1 MSNNDIGYYEDPE
14 NGDGI
19 IRARTTKQ
27 IRSWEIPRTM
37 KALEELNK
45 ELGRIEFPGIY
56 ILFEGEKDK
65 VYIGEAKNIYNRLKT
80 HMSNPEDKIK
90 NWNKALVINDGRP
103 ATQSDFNYTVVR
115 KALELYL
122 IKLFKANK
130 YAVVAQGEPQKPN
143 AIQKFLVNSLK
154 EELFFF
160 LLKKNVILK
169 VLEEK
174 GQEEV
179 FGDELKKIVE
189 KSGRKIWK
197 WGRYEAIIDNKKAF
211 IRPGSKKPNKKPKGW
226 QITFR
231 GRKPGSF
238 IDSLQK
244 GDGYLLVSRNGVL
257 LIPLIEIQKVIS
269 DKVAYEQDTIDI
281 WIVFAE
287 EKVTL
292 SYKKNTID
300 VTTFRLIS

>member
-1 MSNNDIGYYEDPE
+1 MSNSNIGYQEDPE
-14 NGDGI
+14 NSEGI

-37 KALEELNK
+37 KALEVLNI
-45 ELGRIEFPGIY
+45 ELGRIEFTGIY
-56 ILFEGEKDK
+56 ILFEGKNK
-65 VYIGEAKNIYNRLKT
+65 VYIGEAKSIYIRLKT

-90 NWNKALVINDGRP
+90 NWSKALIINDGRP
-103 ATQSDFNYTVVR
+103 AMQSDFNDTVVR

-130 YAVVAQGEPQKPN
+130 YTVVAQGEPQKLN
-143 AIQKFLVNSLK
+143 AIQKFLVSTLR
-154 EELFFF
+154 EELNFF
-160 LLKKNVILK
+160 LLKKNVITK

-179 FGDELKKIVE
+179 FGDELKKILE
-189 KSGRKIWK
+189 KSGRKIGEG
-197 WGRYEAIIDNKKAF
+197 GRYEAIIDGKKAF
-211 IRPGSKKPNKKPKGW
+211 IRPGSKKPKGW

-244 GDGYLLVSRNGVL
+244 GEGYLLVSRNGVL
-257 LIPLIEIQKVIS
+257 LIPLTEVQKVIL
-269 DKVAYEQDTIDI
+269 DKTAYEQDTIDI

-292 SYKKNTID
+292 SYKRNTID
-300 VTTFRLIS
+300 VTKFRLIN

>member
-1 MSNNDIGYYEDPE
+1 MSNSDIGYQEDPE
-14 NGDGI
+14 NGEGI

-37 KALEELNK
+37 KALEVLNI

-56 ILFEGEKDK
+56 ILFEGKNK
-65 VYIGEAKNIYNRLKT
+65 VYIGEAKSIYIRLKT

-90 NWNKALVINDGRP
+90 NWSKALIINDGRP
-103 ATQSDFNYTVVR
+103 AMQSDFNDTVVR

-130 YAVVAQGEPQKPN
+130 YAVVAQGEPQKLN
-143 AIQKFLVNSLK
+143 AIQKFLVRTLR
-154 EELFFF
+154 EELNFF
-160 LLKKNVILK
+160 LLKKNVITK

-179 FGDELKKIVE
+179 FGDELKKILE
-189 KSGRKIWK
+189 KSGRKIGE
-197 WGRYEAIIDNKKAF
+197 WGRYEAIIDGKKAF
-211 IRPGSKKPNKKPKGW
+211 IRPGSKKPKGW

-244 GDGYLLVSRNGVL
+244 GEGYLLVSRNGVL
-257 LIPLIEIQKVIS
+257 LIPLTEVQKVIL
-269 DKVAYEQDTIDI
+269 DKTAYEQDTIDI

-292 SYKKNTID
+292 SYKRNTID
-300 VTTFRLIS
+300 VTKFRLIN

>member
-1 MSNNDIGYYEDPE
+1 MSNSDIGYQEDPE
-14 NGDGI
+14 NSEGI

-37 KALEELNK
+37 KALEVLNI

-56 ILFEGEKDK
+56 ILFEGKNR
-65 VYIGEAKNIYNRLKT
+65 VYIGEAKSIYIRLKT

-90 NWNKALVINDGRP
+90 NWSKALIINDGRP
-103 ATQSDFNYTVVR
+103 AMQSDFNDTVVR

-130 YAVVAQGEPQKPN
+130 YAVVAQGELQKLN
-143 AIQKFLVNSLK
+143 AIQKFLVRTLR
-154 EELFFF
+154 EELNFF
-160 LLKKNVILK
+160 LLKKNVITK

-179 FGDELKKIVE
+179 FGDELKKILE
-189 KSGRKIWK
+189 NCGRKIGE
-197 WGRYEAIIDNKKAF
+197 WGRYEAIIDGKKAF
-211 IRPGSKKPNKKPKGW
+211 IRPGSKNPKGW

-244 GDGYLLVSRNGVL
+244 GEGYLLVSRNGVL
-257 LIPLIEIQKVIS
+257 LIPLTEVQKVIL
-269 DKVAYEQDTIDI
+269 DKTAYEQDTIDI

-292 SYKKNTID
+292 SYKRNTID
-300 VTTFRLIS
+300 VTKFRLIN

>member
-1 MSNNDIGYYEDPE
+1 MSNSDIGYQEDPE

-37 KALEELNK
+37 KALEVLNI

-56 ILFEGEKDK
+56 ILFEGKNR
-65 VYIGEAKNIYNRLKT
+65 VYIGEAKSIYIRLKT

-90 NWNKALVINDGRP
+90 NWSKALIINDGRP
-103 ATQSDFNYTVVR
+103 AMQSDFNDTVVR

-130 YAVVAQGEPQKPN
+130 YAVVAQGELQKLN
-143 AIQKFLVNSLK
+143 AIQKILVRTLR
-154 EELFFF
+154 EELNFF
-160 LLKKNVILK
+160 LLKKNVITK
-169 VLEEK
+169 VLEEE

-179 FGDELKKIVE
+179 FGDELKKILE
-189 KSGRKIWK
+189 NCGRKIGE
-197 WGRYEAIIDNKKAF
+197 WGRYEAIIDGKKAF
-211 IRPGSKKPNKKPKGW
+211 IRPGSKNPKGW

-244 GDGYLLVSRNGVL
+244 GEGYLLVSRNGVL
-257 LIPLIEIQKVIS
+257 LIPLTEVQKVIL
-269 DKVAYEQDTIDI
+269 DKTAYEQDTIDI

-292 SYKKNTID
+292 SYKRNTID
-300 VTTFRLIS
+300 VTKFRLIN

>member
-1 MSNNDIGYYEDPE
+1 MSNSDIGYQEDPE
-14 NGDGI
+14 NSEGI

-37 KALEELNK
+37 KALEVLNI

-56 ILFEGEKDK
+56 ILFEGKNR
-65 VYIGEAKNIYNRLKT
+65 VYIGEAKSIYIRLKT

-90 NWNKALVINDGRP
+90 NWSKALIINDGRP
-103 ATQSDFNYTVVR
+103 AMQSDFNDTVVR

-130 YAVVAQGEPQKPN
+130 YAVVAQGELQKLN
-143 AIQKFLVNSLK
+143 AIQKFLVRTLR
-154 EELFFF
+154 EELNFF
-160 LLKKNVILK
+160 LLKKNVITK

-179 FGDELKKIVE
+179 FGDELKKILE
-189 KSGRKIWK
+189 KCGRKIGE
-197 WGRYEAIIDNKKAF
+197 WGRYEAIIDGKKAF
-211 IRPGSKKPNKKPKGW
+211 IRPGSKNPKGW

-244 GDGYLLVSRNGVL
+244 GEGYLLVSRNGVL
-257 LIPLIEIQKVIS
+257 LIPLTEVQKVIL
-269 DKVAYEQDTIDI
+269 DKTAYEQDTIDI

-292 SYKKNTID
+292 SYKRNTID
-300 VTTFRLIS
+300 VTKFRLIN

>member
-1 MSNNDIGYYEDPE
+1 MSNSNIGYQEDPE
-14 NGDGI
+14 NSEGI

-37 KALEELNK
+37 KALEVLNI

-56 ILFEGEKDK
+56 ILFEGKNK
-65 VYIGEAKNIYNRLKT
+65 VYIGEAKSIYIRLKT

-90 NWNKALVINDGRP
+90 NWSKALIINDGRP
-103 ATQSDFNYTVVR
+103 AMQSDFNDTVVR

-130 YAVVAQGEPQKPN
+130 YTVVAQGEPQKLN
-143 AIQKFLVNSLK
+143 AIQKFLVSTLR
-154 EELFFF
+154 EELNFF
-160 LLKKNVILK
+160 LLKKNVITK

-179 FGDELKKIVE
+179 FGDELKKILE
-189 KSGRKIWK
+189 KSGRKIGEG
-197 WGRYEAIIDNKKAF
+197 GRYEAIIDDKKAF
-211 IRPGSKKPNKKPKGW
+211 IRPGSKKPKGW

-244 GDGYLLVSRNGVL
+244 GEGYLLVSRNGVL
-257 LIPLIEIQKVIS
+257 LIPLTEVQKVIL
-269 DKVAYEQDTIDI
+269 DKTAYEQDTIDI

-292 SYKKNTID
+292 SYKRNTID
-300 VTTFRLIS
+300 VTKFRLIN

>member
-1 MSNNDIGYYEDPE
+1 MSNNGIGYHEDPK
-14 NGDGI
+14 NSDGI
-19 IRARTTKQ
+19 TRARTTKQ
-27 IRSWEIPRTM
+27 IRSWEIARTT
-37 KALEELNK
+37 KALEVLNN
-45 ELGRIEFPGIY
+45 ELGKIEFPGIY
-56 ILFEGEKDK
+56 TLFEGKNK

-80 HMSNPEDKIK
+80 HMTNPEDKIK
-90 NWNKALVINDGRP
+90 NWSKALVINDGRP
-103 ATQSDFNYTVVR
+103 ATQSDFNDTVVR

-122 IKLFKANK
+122 IKSFKANK
-130 YAVVAQGEPQKPN
+130 YTVVAQGEPQKLN
-143 AIQKFLVNSLK
+143 ALQKFLVNSLK
-154 EELFFF
+154 EELNFF

-179 FGDELKKIVE
+179 FGDELKKILE
-189 KSGRKIWK
+189 KNGRKIEE
-197 WGRYEAIIDNKKAF
+197 WGRYEAIIDGKKVF
-211 IRPGSKKPNKKPKGW
+211 IRPGSKKPKGW

-257 LIPLIEIQKVIS
+257 LIPLTEVQKVIL
-269 DKVAYEQDTIDI
+269 DKTAYEQDTIDI

-287 EKVTL
+287 EKATL
-292 SYKKNTID
+292 SYKKNTIA
-300 VTTFRLIS
+300 VTNFRLID

>member
-1 MSNNDIGYYEDPE
+1 MSNSDIGYHEDPQ
-14 NGDGI
+14 NSDGI

-27 IRSWEIPRTM
+27 IRSWEMSRTI
-37 KALEELNK
+37 KALEVLNS

-56 ILFEGEKDK
+56 ILFEGRNK
-65 VYIGEAKNIYNRLKT
+65 VYIGEAKSIYIRLKT

-90 NWNKALVINDGRP
+90 NWSEALIINDGRP
-103 ATQSDFNYTVVR
+103 AMQSDFNDTVVR

-130 YAVVAQGEPQKPN
+130 YTVVAQGEPQKLN
-143 AIQKFLVNSLK
+143 AIQKFLVSTLR
-154 EELFFF
+154 EELNFF
-160 LLKKNVILK
+160 LLKKNVITK

-179 FGDELKKIVE
+179 FGDELKKILE
-189 KSGRKIWK
+189 KSGRKIGE
-197 WGRYEAIIDNKKAF
+197 WGRYEAIIDDKKAF
-211 IRPGSKKPNKKPKGW
+211 IRPGSKKPKGW

-244 GDGYLLVSRNGVL
+244 GEGYLLVSRNGVL
-257 LIPLIEIQKVIS
+257 LIPLTEVQKVIL
-269 DKVAYEQDTIDI
+269 DKTAYEQDTIDI

-292 SYKKNTID
+292 SYKRNTID
-300 VTTFRLIS
+300 VTKFRLIN

>member
-1 MSNNDIGYYEDPE
+1 MSNSDIGYQEDPE
-14 NGDGI
+14 NSEGI

-37 KALEELNK
+37 KALEVLNI

-56 ILFEGEKDK
+56 ILFEGKNR
-65 VYIGEAKNIYNRLKT
+65 VYIGEAKSIYIRLKT

-90 NWNKALVINDGRP
+90 NWSKALIINDGRP
-103 ATQSDFNYTVVR
+103 VMQSDFNDTVVR

-130 YAVVAQGEPQKPN
+130 YAVVAQGELQKLN
-143 AIQKFLVNSLK
+143 AIQKFLVRTLR
-154 EELFFF
+154 EELNFF
-160 LLKKNVILK
+160 LLKKNVITK

-179 FGDELKKIVE
+179 FGDELKKILE
-189 KSGRKIWK
+189 KCGRKIGE
-197 WGRYEAIIDNKKAF
+197 WGRYEAIIDGKKAF
-211 IRPGSKKPNKKPKGW
+211 IRPGSKKPKGW

-244 GDGYLLVSRNGVL
+244 GEDYLLVSRNGVL
-257 LIPLIEIQKVIS
+257 LIPLTEVQKVIL
-269 DKVAYEQDTIDI
+269 DKTAYEQDTIDI

-292 SYKKNTID
+292 SYKRNTID
-300 VTTFRLIS
+300 ATKFRLIN

>member
-1 MSNNDIGYYEDPE
+1 MSNSDIGYHEDPR
-14 NGDGI
+14 NSDGI

-27 IRSWEIPRTM
+27 IRSWEILRTM
-37 KALEELNK
+37 KALEVLNN
-45 ELGRIEFPGIY
+45 ELGKIEFPGIY
-56 ILFEGEKDK
+56 ILFEGKNK
-65 VYIGEAKNIYNRLKT
+65 VYVGEAKNIYNRLKT
-80 HMSNPEDKIK
+80 HMANPEDKIK
-90 NWNKALVINDGRP
+90 KWAKALVINDGRP
-103 ATQSDFNYTVVR
+103 ATQSDFNDAVVR

-130 YAVVAQGEPQKPN
+130 YAVVAQGESQKLN

-154 EELFFF
+154 EELNFF
-160 LLKKNVILK
+160 LLKKNVIIK

-179 FGDELKKIVE
+179 FGDELKKILE
-189 KSGRKIWK
+189 KRGRKIEE
-197 WGRYEAIIDNKKAF
+197 WGRYEAIIEGKKVF
-211 IRPGSKKPNKKPKGW
+211 IRPGSKKPKGW

-244 GDGYLLVSRNGVL
+244 GDGSLLVSRNGVL
-257 LIPLIEIQKVIS
+257 LIPLTEVQKVIL
-269 DKVAYEQDTIDI
+269 DKTAYEQDTIDI
-281 WIVFAE
+281 WIVFTE

-292 SYKKNTID
+292 SYKKNTLD
-300 VTTFRLIS
+300 VTKFRLID

>member
-1 MSNNDIGYYEDPE
+1 MSNSDIGYQEDPKNSE
-14 NGDGI
+14 GI

-27 IRSWEIPRTM
+27 IRSWEMPRTM
-37 KALEELNK
+37 KALEVLNN

-56 ILFEGEKDK
+56 ILFEGKNR

-80 HMSNPEDKIK
+80 HMTNPEDKIK

-103 ATQSDFNYTVVR
+103 ATQSDFNDTVVR

-130 YAVVAQGEPQKPN
+130 YAVVAQGEPQKLN

-154 EELFFF
+154 EELNFF
-160 LLKKNVILK
+160 LLKKNVIVK

-179 FGDELKKIVE
+179 FGDELKKILE
-189 KSGRKIWK
+189 KSGRKIGK
-197 WGRYEAIIDNKKAF
+197 WRRYEAIIDGKKNF
-211 IRPGSKKPNKKPKGW
+211 IRPGSKKPKGW

-244 GDGYLLVSRNGVL
+244 GDGNLLVSRNGAL
-257 LIPLIEIQKVIS
+257 LIPLTEVQKVIS
-269 DKVAYEQDTIDI
+269 DKTAYEQDTIDI
-281 WIVFAE
+281 WIVFTE
-287 EKVTL
+287 DKVTL
-292 SYKKNTID
+292 SYKKNTLD
-300 VTTFRLIS
+300 VTKFRLID

>member
-1 MSNNDIGYYEDPE
+1 MSNSDLGYHEDPR
-14 NGDGI
+14 NSDGI

-27 IRSWEIPRTM
+27 IRSWEMPRNI
-37 KALEELNK
+37 KALEVMNS

-56 ILFEGEKDK
+56 ILFEGKNK

-90 NWNKALVINDGRP
+90 NWSKALIINDGRP
-103 ATQSDFNYTVVR
+103 AMQSDFNDSVVR
-115 KALELYL
+115 KALELYQ

-130 YAVVAQGEPQKPN
+130 YTVVAQGEPQRLN
-143 AIQKFLVNSLK
+143 AIQKFLVSTLR
-154 EELFFF
+154 EELNFF
-160 LLKKNVILK
+160 LLKKNVITK

-179 FGDELKKIVE
+179 FGDELKKILE
-189 KSGRKIWK
+189 KNGRKIGEG
-197 WGRYEAIIDNKKAF
+197 GRYEAIIDGKKAF
-211 IRPGSKKPNKKPKGW
+211 IRPGSKKPTGW

-244 GDGYLLVSRNGVL
+244 GEGYLLVSRNGVL
-257 LIPLIEIQKVIS
+257 LIPLTEVQKVIL
-269 DKVAYEQDTIDI
+269 DRTAYEQDTIDI

-292 SYKKNTID
+292 SYKRKTLD
-300 VTTFRLIS
+300 VTKFRLIN

>member
-1 MSNNDIGYYEDPE
+1 MSNSDIGYQEDPE
-14 NGDGI
+14 NSEGI

-37 KALEELNK
+37 KALEVLNI

-56 ILFEGEKDK
+56 ILFEGKNK
-65 VYIGEAKNIYNRLKT
+65 VYIGEAKSIYIRLKT

-90 NWNKALVINDGRP
+90 NWSKSLIINDGRP
-103 ATQSDFNYTVVR
+103 AMQSDFNDTVVR

-130 YAVVAQGEPQKPN
+130 YTVVAQGEPQKLN
-143 AIQKFLVNSLK
+143 AIQKFLVSTLR
-154 EELFFF
+154 EELNFF
-160 LLKKNVILK
+160 LLKKNVITK

-179 FGDELKKIVE
+179 FGDELKKILE
-189 KSGRKIWK
+189 KSGRKIGEG
-197 WGRYEAIIDNKKAF
+197 GRYEAIIDGKKAF
-211 IRPGSKKPNKKPKGW
+211 IRPGSKKPKGW

-244 GDGYLLVSRNGVL
+244 GEGYLLVSRNGVL
-257 LIPLIEIQKVIS
+257 LIPLTEVQKVIL
-269 DKVAYEQDTIDI
+269 DKTAYEQDTIDI

-292 SYKKNTID
+292 SYKRNTID
-300 VTTFRLIS
+300 VTKFRLIN

>member
-1 MSNNDIGYYEDPE
+1 MSNSDIGYQEDPE
-14 NGDGI
+14 NSEGI

-27 IRSWEIPRTM
+27 IRSWEIPQTM
-37 KALEELNK
+37 KALEVLNI

-56 ILFEGEKDK
+56 ILFEGKNR
-65 VYIGEAKNIYNRLKT
+65 VYIGEAKSIYIRLKT

-90 NWNKALVINDGRP
+90 NWSKALIINDGRP
-103 ATQSDFNYTVVR
+103 AMQSDFNDTVVR

-130 YAVVAQGEPQKPN
+130 YAVVAQGELQKLN
-143 AIQKFLVNSLK
+143 AIQKFLVRTLR
-154 EELFFF
+154 EELNFF
-160 LLKKNVILK
+160 LLKKNVITK

-179 FGDELKKIVE
+179 FGDELKKILE
-189 KSGRKIWK
+189 KCGRKIGE
-197 WGRYEAIIDNKKAF
+197 WGRYEAIIDGKKAF
-211 IRPGSKKPNKKPKGW
+211 IRPGSKNPKGW

-244 GDGYLLVSRNGVL
+244 GEGYLLVSRNGVL
-257 LIPLIEIQKVIS
+257 LIPLTEVQKVIL
-269 DKVAYEQDTIDI
+269 DKTAYEQDTIDI

-292 SYKKNTID
+292 SYKRNTID
-300 VTTFRLIS
+300 VTKFRLIN

>member
-1 MSNNDIGYYEDPE
+1 MSNSDIGYQEDPE

-37 KALEELNK
+37 KALEVLNI

-56 ILFEGEKDK
+56 ILFEGKNK
-65 VYIGEAKNIYNRLKT
+65 VYIGEAKSIYIRLKT

-90 NWNKALVINDGRP
+90 NWSKALIINDGRP
-103 ATQSDFNYTVVR
+103 AMQSDFNDTVVR

-130 YAVVAQGEPQKPN
+130 YAVVAQGEPQKLN
-143 AIQKFLVNSLK
+143 AIQKFLVRTLR
-154 EELFFF
+154 EELNFF
-160 LLKKNVILK
+160 LLKKNVITK

-179 FGDELKKIVE
+179 FGDELKKILE
-189 KSGRKIWK
+189 KSGRKIGEG
-197 WGRYEAIIDNKKAF
+197 GRYEAIIDGKKAF
-211 IRPGSKKPNKKPKGW
+211 IRPGSKKPKGW

-244 GDGYLLVSRNGVL
+244 GEGYLLVSRNGVL
-257 LIPLIEIQKVIS
+257 LIPLTEVQKVIL
-269 DKVAYEQDTIDI
+269 DKTAYEQDTIDI

-292 SYKKNTID
+292 SYKRNTID
-300 VTTFRLIS
+300 VTKFRLIN

>member
-1 MSNNDIGYYEDPE
+1 MSNSDIGYHEDPR
-14 NGDGI
+14 NSDGI

-27 IRSWEIPRTM
+27 IRSWEILRTM
-37 KALEELNK
+37 KALEVLNN
-45 ELGRIEFPGIY
+45 ELGKIEFPGIY
-56 ILFEGEKDK
+56 ALFEGKNK

-80 HMSNPEDKIK
+80 HMANPEDKIK
-90 NWNKALVINDGRP
+90 NWSKALVINDGRP
-103 ATQSDFNYTVVR
+103 ATQSDFNDNVVR
-115 KALELYL
+115 KALELHL

-130 YAVVAQGEPQKPN
+130 YAVVAQGEPQKLN
-143 AIQKFLVNSLK
+143 AIQNFLVNSLK
-154 EELFFF
+154 EELNFF
-160 LLKKNVILK
+160 LLKKNVIVK

-179 FGDELKKIVE
+179 FGDELKKILE
-189 KSGRKIWK
+189 KSGRKIEE
-197 WGRYEAIIDNKKAF
+197 WGRYEAIIEGKKVF
-211 IRPGSKKPNKKPKGW
+211 IRPGSKKPKGW

-257 LIPLIEIQKVIS
+257 LIPLTEVQKVIL
-269 DKVAYEQDTIDI
+269 DKTAYEQDTIDI

-300 VTTFRLIS
+300 VTSFRLID

>member
-1 MSNNDIGYYEDPE
+1 
-14 NGDGI
+14 
-19 IRARTTKQ
+19 
-27 IRSWEIPRTM
+27 M
-37 KALEELNK
+37 KALEVLNI

-56 ILFEGEKDK
+56 ILFEGKNK
-65 VYIGEAKNIYNRLKT
+65 VYIGEAKSIYIRLKT

-90 NWNKALVINDGRP
+90 NWSKALIINDGRP
-103 ATQSDFNYTVVR
+103 AMQSDFNDTVVR

-130 YAVVAQGEPQKPN
+130 YTVVAQGEPQKLN
-143 AIQKFLVNSLK
+143 AIQKFLVSTLR
-154 EELFFF
+154 EELNFF
-160 LLKKNVILK
+160 LLKKNVITK

-179 FGDELKKIVE
+179 FGDELKKILE
-189 KSGRKIWK
+189 KSGRKIGEG
-197 WGRYEAIIDNKKAF
+197 GRYEAIIDGKKAF
-211 IRPGSKKPNKKPKGW
+211 IRPGSKKPKGW

-244 GDGYLLVSRNGVL
+244 GEGYLLVSRNGVL
-257 LIPLIEIQKVIS
+257 LIPLTEVQKVIL
-269 DKVAYEQDTIDI
+269 DKTAYEQDTIDI

-292 SYKKNTID
+292 SYKRNTID
-300 VTTFRLIS
+300 VTKFRLIN

>member
-1 MSNNDIGYYEDPE
+1 MSNSDIGYQEDPE
-14 NGDGI
+14 NSEGI

-37 KALEELNK
+37 KALEVLNI

-56 ILFEGEKDK
+56 ILFEGKNR
-65 VYIGEAKNIYNRLKT
+65 VYIGEAKSIYIRLKT

-90 NWNKALVINDGRP
+90 NWSKALIINDGRP
-103 ATQSDFNYTVVR
+103 AMQSDFNDTVVR

-130 YAVVAQGEPQKPN
+130 YAVVAQGELQKLN
-143 AIQKFLVNSLK
+143 AIQKFLVRTLR
-154 EELFFF
+154 EELNFF
-160 LLKKNVILK
+160 LLKKNVITK

-179 FGDELKKIVE
+179 FGDELKKILE
-189 KSGRKIWK
+189 KCGRKIGE
-197 WGRYEAIIDNKKAF
+197 WGRYEAIIDGKKAF
-211 IRPGSKKPNKKPKGW
+211 IRPGSKKPKGW

-244 GDGYLLVSRNGVL
+244 GEGYLLVSRNGVL
-257 LIPLIEIQKVIS
+257 LIPLTEVQKVIL
-269 DKVAYEQDTIDI
+269 DKTAYEQDTIDI

-292 SYKKNTID
+292 SYKRNTID
-300 VTTFRLIS
+300 ATKFRLIN

>member
-1 MSNNDIGYYEDPE
+1 
-14 NGDGI
+14 
-19 IRARTTKQ
+19 
-27 IRSWEIPRTM
+27 M
-37 KALEELNK
+37 KALEVLNN
-45 ELGRIEFPGIY
+45 ELGKIEFPGIY
-56 ILFEGEKDK
+56 TLFEGKNK

-80 HMSNPEDKIK
+80 HMANPEDKIK
-90 NWNKALVINDGRP
+90 NWSKALVINDGRP
-103 ATQSDFNYTVVR
+103 ATQSDFNDNVVR

-130 YAVVAQGEPQKPN
+130 YAVVAQGEPQKLN

-154 EELFFF
+154 EELNFF
-160 LLKKNVILK
+160 LLKKNVIVK

-179 FGDELKKIVE
+179 FGDELKKILE
-189 KSGRKIWK
+189 KSGRKIEE
-197 WGRYEAIIDNKKAF
+197 WGRYEAIIEGKKVF
-211 IRPGSKKPNKKPKGW
+211 IRPGSKKPKGW

-244 GDGYLLVSRNGVL
+244 GDGSLLVSRNGVL
-257 LIPLIEIQKVIS
+257 LIPLTEVQKVIL
-269 DKVAYEQDTIDI
+269 DKTAYEQDTIDI

-300 VTTFRLIS
+300 VTSFRLID

>member
-27 IRSWEIPRTM
+27 IRSWEILRTM

-45 ELGRIEFPGIY
+45 ELGQIEFPGIY
-56 ILFEGEKDK
+56 ILFEGEKNK

-130 YAVVAQGEPQKPN
+130 YMVVAQGEPQKPN

-154 EELFFF
+154 EELIFF
-160 LLKKNVILK
+160 LLKKNVIFK

-189 KSGRKIWK
+189 KSGRKIGE
-197 WGRYEAIIDNKKAF
+197 WGRYEAIIDIKKVF
-211 IRPGSKKPNKKPKGW
+211 IRPGSKKPKGW

-257 LIPLIEIQKVIS
+257 LIPLIEVQKVIP
-269 DKVAYEQDTIDI
+269 DKAAYEQDTIDI

-287 EKVTL
+287 ENVTL
-292 SYKKNTID
+292 SYKENTID
-300 VTTFRLIS
+300 VTVFRLIS

>member
-1 MSNNDIGYYEDPE
+1 MSNSDIGYHEDPR
-14 NGDGI
+14 NSDGI
-19 IRARTTKQ
+19 VRARTTKQ
-27 IRSWEIPRTM
+27 IRSWEILRTM
-37 KALEELNK
+37 KALEVLNN
-45 ELGRIEFPGIY
+45 ELGKIEFPGIY
-56 ILFEGEKDK
+56 TLFEGKNK

-80 HMSNPEDKIK
+80 HMANPEDKIK
-90 NWNKALVINDGRP
+90 NWSKALVINDGRP
-103 ATQSDFNYTVVR
+103 ATQSDFNDNVVR

-130 YAVVAQGEPQKPN
+130 YAVVAQGEPQKLN
-143 AIQKFLVNSLK
+143 AIQKFLVNSLR
-154 EELFFF
+154 EELNFF
-160 LLKKNVILK
+160 LLKKNVIVK
-169 VLEEK
+169 ILEEK

-179 FGDELKKIVE
+179 FGDELKKILE
-189 KSGRKIWK
+189 KSGRKIEE
-197 WGRYEAIIDNKKAF
+197 WGRYEAIIDGKKVF
-211 IRPGSKKPNKKPKGW
+211 IRPGSKKPKGW

-244 GDGYLLVSRNGVL
+244 GNGYLLVSRNGVL
-257 LIPLIEIQKVIS
+257 LIPLTEVQKVIL
-269 DKVAYEQDTIDI
+269 DKTAYEQDTIDI

-300 VTTFRLIS
+300 VTSFRLID

>member
-1 MSNNDIGYYEDPE
+1 MSNNDIGYHEDPK
-14 NGDGI
+14 NSDGI

-27 IRSWEIPRTM
+27 IRSWELPRTM
-37 KALEELNK
+37 KALESLNN
-45 ELGRIEFPGIY
+45 ELGKIEFPGIY
-56 ILFEGEKDK
+56 TLFEGKNK
-65 VYIGEAKNIYNRLKT
+65 VYIGEAKNVYNRLKT
-80 HMSNPEDKIK
+80 HMTNPEDKIK
-90 NWNKALVINDGRP
+90 NWSKALVINDGRP
-103 ATQSDFNYTVVR
+103 ATQSDFNDTVVR

-122 IKLFKANK
+122 IKLFKASK
-130 YAVVAQGEPQKPN
+130 YTVVAQGEPQKLN

-154 EELFFF
+154 EELNFF

-179 FGDELKKIVE
+179 FGDELEKILE
-189 KSGRKIWK
+189 KSGRKIEE
-197 WGRYEAIIDNKKAF
+197 WGRYEAIIDGKKVF
-211 IRPGSKKPNKKPKGW
+211 IRPGSKKTKGW

-257 LIPLIEIQKVIS
+257 LIPLTEVQKVIL
-269 DKVAYEQDTIDI
+269 DKTAYEQDTIDI

-287 EKVTL
+287 EKATL

-300 VTTFRLIS
+300 VTNFRLID